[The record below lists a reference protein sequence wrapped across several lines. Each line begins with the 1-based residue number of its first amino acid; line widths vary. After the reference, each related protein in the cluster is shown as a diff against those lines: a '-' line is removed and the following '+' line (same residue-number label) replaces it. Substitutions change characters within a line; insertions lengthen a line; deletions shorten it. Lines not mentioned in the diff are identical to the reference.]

1 MIDLSYLN
9 EEEQEAIMAVLKR
22 DAELKKAEEER
33 VKHLQEQGPEEG
45 KLKYI
50 TGEWFYE
57 VKSQRHQDRIHGSD
71 IIIASMKQ
79 KKPMTVEFSTQSWR
93 DRPNKSNNDLMT
105 PQPKSTDNLKERRP
119 TETQQESRNRQ
130 RHNPFNNVPMD
141 LDFDVTNGPLVP
153 ETKNP
158 PDVDSTLNKEG
169 SEIDTKTKVFH
180 ILPEKPPRQ
189 KPVPKK
195 RTKIF
200 NVQNS
205 AADSTSSIS
214 SQSVSTNT
222 SVSTQSASTCSSTM
236 SPVSTQSMSTNSDSR
251 STLSTQSMST
261 NSEIRS
267 LPPKGIL
274 KHSSS
279 CSSSDSNIKSRL
291 PQPRKTLNIAS
302 TKTGHEHIL
311 EENAVT
317 QESIEESSLKD
328 KEPLKPTSPQ
338 KSTFPTSR
346 LPVRSSMVLNN
357 PTQTAKEKPNIQPR
371 LSLSS
376 STQSNDEQKTEGI
389 LDTKQQCEKS
399 LNWLI
404 SAEPEKQNIADGMIK
419 EPLSIPRARAKSP
432 YEALLAKPLKE
443 SINPQII
450 LKNQEKEDSKAS
462 KRENETTE
470 EKLVRPLSIRDQQA
484 YEASNP
490 TNACNR
496 TDPSFAAC
504 ESDYMPC
511 PFDMKITRGT
521 NNKTEN
527 RTGPLMANLRSPKAS
542 EEQGD
547 SIAKVLEWFSRSSDS
562 SDRLDCEGIM
572 PDTEDDI
579 RIEDIDFDTEI
590 NSRPNA
596 ENNVYLIIPRHMHE
610 DRAMT
615 SDVFLNKSDLAV
627 EKDKKETSMN
637 SQAVQDLIDQTKPL
651 STEEISAI
659 GSSSLFRH
667 RSPQDTSIRLLDSEK
682 TTPKEKEL
690 EITDKKKGSRNTEK
704 TGILDN
710 NPNQHELQGFKASH
724 SPKID
729 NLQSLWEQ
737 GTIEEPVMLL
747 SKPNINSEKENIDQ
761 NNFGRKVIEFKEEPT
776 KTDISPK
783 YSVNENK
790 KYVNKSHVKN
800 ISNVGEIQADDITYE
815 HLNKKED
822 SDRDKSKDI
831 QAPMSNINQIKDI
844 MALSSTSDKD
854 GNKCLDQKSSSS
866 IDLRLQIGDHSNDNV
881 GGNDNSSEEGCATI
895 LEMDQK
901 IKTEEKESQL
911 SPTPTSSVPS
921 QQENPVPV
929 AKKSIQQQNNK
940 AERIKELKSFWE
952 KEKLQSN
959 IRTKSMAANDT
970 NSSATFTK
978 LNKRFTKSEYDL
990 STISTESEPE
1000 TFYFTVLPLRDR
1012 IDKTVTGEGMNS
1024 LQFKMLRDF
1033 WAGSSKQ
1040 SSNFENKIHKQ
1051 LSQDGKQAKTYKE
1064 VSQLEQVDT
1073 KHSSNQNTCPNQAE
1087 KGFGN
1092 DNRNTMPMTSETERQ
1107 LQSFSKEKTVDKSP
1121 DIGTTANLH
1130 ISPTEPDVLRSSHCP
1145 QPKSGLKLSPKDTSS
1160 PKTPEFQQQTR
1171 STGKGTLH
1179 GRGNS
1184 LRRATSMFAI
1194 NTETQGENLPL
1205 QSKKVSDTVRPQL
1218 GKMPESTVLSST
1230 KTPEFKEVNLQSKKS
1245 PEITKSK
1252 QSATDR
1258 STSEDLDSQ
1267 PLARSFVSRDNQHY
1281 LGITENRGKDISP
1294 QGTLQKKSELVCTSF
1309 QTDGSVRCCLENAD
1323 TPIDAAELRTRRG
1336 SWGHASEDNP
1346 ETLNRVDSFS
1356 GTSANF
1362 TEVSLVQEALRRA
1375 STRPVYHKSL
1385 EDITAVPRQSKK
1397 SKHMDDFVTSSY
1409 AISSTPSPS
1418 SSSFSDK
1425 EHLRKI
1431 SKSVPNFLENEND
1444 GDESDLEC
1452 SSHSS
1457 KHWKNSPQAKLKS
1470 HSRMTAAPSMSRSI
1484 ISISSADFGN
1494 VEVQGTI
1501 QFSISYVQK
1510 LREFHIFV
1518 VQCQNLAAVD
1528 VKRNRSD
1535 PYVKSYLIP
1544 DTANLG
1550 KRKTSV
1556 KKKNLNPTYNEILR
1570 YRVRMEYLKTQI
1582 LNLSVWHNDTFGR
1595 NSFLGET
1602 EIDLSKWDFGSPW
1615 INCLHLKPRNTSSIL
1630 STDERGE
1637 MRLAIRFLPHI
1648 SLSKSALGSGEIHI
1662 WVRDCRNLPLIRGV
1676 TINPYVKCYVLPDTS
1691 KKSCQKTRALKRTA
1705 SPVFNHTMVYDGFRT
1720 EDLKE
1725 ACVELTVWDRD
1736 RLSDHLVGGLRL
1748 GLGTGQS
1755 YGTNVDWMDSVDKEV
1770 ALWQRMMDSPNEW
1783 VEDVLPLRIMT
1794 VAKLT

>member
-93 DRPNKSNNDLMT
+93 ERPNKANNDLMA
-105 PQPKSTDNLKERRP
+105 PHPKSTDKLKERRP

-130 RHNPFNNVPMD
+130 RHNPFNNIPMD
-141 LDFDVTNGPLVP
+141 LDYDVTIGASVP

-158 PDVDSTLNKEG
+158 PEVDSSLNQEG
-169 SEIDTKTKVFH
+169 SEIDAKPKDFH
-180 ILPEKPPRQ
+180 ILPEKPPRL

-205 AADSTSSIS
+205 PADSTSSIS

-291 PQPRKTLNIAS
+291 PQPRKTLNVAS

-317 QESIEESSLKD
+317 QESIEESSLNLKD

-338 KSTFPTSR
+338 KSAFPTSR
-346 LPVRSSMVLNN
+346 LPVRSSVVLNN
-357 PTQTAKEKPNIQPR
+357 PTQTDKEKPNIQPR

-389 LDTKQQCEKS
+389 LDNKQQCEKS
-399 LNWLI
+399 SSWLT
-404 SAEPEKQNIADGMIK
+404 SAEPEKQNIAVGMMK

-432 YEALLAKPLKE
+432 YEALLAKPLKQ
-443 SINPQII
+443 SINPQIL

-462 KRENETTE
+462 KRENEKTE
-470 EKLVRPLSIRDQQA
+470 EKLDHPLSIRDQQA

-496 TDPSFAAC
+496 TDPSFATC

-521 NNKTEN
+521 NNKTEDCTN
-527 RTGPLMANLRSPKAS
+527 PRMAKLRSPKAS

-562 SDRLDCEGIM
+562 SDKLDYEGIL

-579 RIEDIDFDTEI
+579 RIEDIDFDNET

-615 SDVFLNKSDLAV
+615 NDVFLNKSDLAV
-627 EKDKKETSMN
+627 EKDKKEASMN

-667 RSPQDTSIRLLDSEK
+667 RSPQDTSIRLLDPEK

-690 EITDKKKGSRNTEK
+690 ETADKNKE
-704 TGILDN
+704 ILDN
-710 NPNQHELQGFKASH
+710 NPNQHELQGLKVSH
-724 SPKID
+724 SPKIA
-729 NLQSLWEQ
+729 NVQSLWER

-800 ISNVGEIQADDITYE
+800 ISNVVEIQADDIIYE

-822 SDRDKSKDI
+822 SDRDTSKDI

-844 MALSSTSDKD
+844 MAPSSTSDMD
-854 GNKCLDQKSSSS
+854 VNKCLDQKSSSS
-866 IDLRLQIGDHSNDNV
+866 IDLSLQIGDHSNDNV
-881 GGNDNSSEEGCATI
+881 GGNDNSEEGCATVQE
-895 LEMDQK
+895 LDQK

-911 SPTPTSSVPS
+911 NPTPTSSVPS
-921 QQENPVPV
+921 QQENPVSV

-959 IRTKSMAANDT
+959 VCKKSPAANDT
-970 NSSATFTK
+970 NSSVTFTK

-990 STISTESEPE
+990 STINTESEAE
-1000 TFYFTVLPLRDR
+1000 TFNFTVLPLRDR
-1012 IDKTVTGEGMNS
+1012 IEKTVTGEGINS

-1040 SSNFENKIHKQ
+1040 SYNFENKIHKQ
-1051 LSQDGKQAKTYKE
+1051 LSQDGKQAKTHKE
-1064 VSQLEQVDT
+1064 LNQLEHVDAKLFQT
-1073 KHSSNQNTCPNQAE
+1073 E
-1087 KGFGN
+1087 KRFGN
-1092 DNRNTMPMTSETERQ
+1092 DNGNTMSMTSETERQ
-1107 LQSFSKEKTVDKSP
+1107 LQSFSKEKTVDKCP
-1121 DIGTTANLH
+1121 DTANLH

-1145 QPKSGLKLSPKDTSS
+1145 EPKSGLKLSPKDTSS
-1160 PKTPEFQQQTR
+1160 PKTPEFQPQTR
-1171 STGKGTLH
+1171 STGKGTLN

-1194 NTETQGENLPL
+1194 NMESQGENLPL
-1205 QSKKVSDTVRPQL
+1205 QPKKVSDTVHPQL
-1218 GKMPESTVLSST
+1218 GEMPESTVLSST
-1230 KTPEFKEVNLQSKKS
+1230 KTPEVYLQPKKS

-1252 QSATDR
+1252 HSATDR
-1258 STSEDLDSQ
+1258 STSEDPDSQ
-1267 PLARSFVSRDNQHY
+1267 PLARSFVSGD
-1281 LGITENRGKDISP
+1281 NRGKDISP
-1294 QGTLQKKSELVCTSF
+1294 QARPQKKSELVCSSF
-1309 QTDGSVRCCLENAD
+1309 QTDGSVKCCLENAD
-1323 TPIDAAELRTRRG
+1323 NPIDAAELCTRRG

-1397 SKHMDDFVTSSY
+1397 SKHMDDFMTSSY
-1409 AISSTPSPS
+1409 AISSTPSPA

-1444 GDESDLEC
+1444 GDESDLES
-1452 SSHSS
+1452 SSHSG
-1457 KHWKNSPQAKLKS
+1457 KHRKNSSPQAKLKS
-1470 HSRMTAAPSMSRSI
+1470 HSRISAVPSMSRSI

-1570 YRVRMEYLKTQI
+1570 YRVQMEYLKTQI

-1595 NSFLGET
+1595 NTFLGET

-1615 INCLHLKPRNTSSIL
+1615 INCLYLKPRNTSSIL

-1676 TINPYVKCYVLPDTS
+1676 TINPYAKCYVLPDTS
-1691 KKSCQKTRALKRTA
+1691 KKSCQKTRVLKRTA

-1736 RLSDHLVGGLRL
+1736 RLTDHLVGGLRL

-1755 YGTNVDWMDSVDKEV
+1755 YGTKVDWMDSVAKEA

-1794 VAKLT
+1794 VAKHI